1 MCIRVRLRD
10 AGIQLGRDYPHPIVD
25 HAAQRELALA
35 LFKR

>member
-1 MCIRVRLRD
+1 M
-10 AGIQLGRDYPHPIVD
+10 GRDYPHPIVD